1 MNVEYHSLETA
12 IREGNIDRGVSEA
25 MGLVEKGHRPFQ
37 IFSECIEPLLK
48 DIGDQFSRLEIF
60 LPEMVNSAQVV
71 KAIQQAVKPYMG
83 QGEELTN
90 KGKVVIATVSGD
102 QHDIGKNIVKA
113 LLEVNGYEVK
123 DLGVDVDTVDIVQGA
138 KDFGADIIALSA
150 LMLPSL
156 PSVRD
161 VIEYTKAVE
170 GESAYKIMVGG
181 GPVSQEWADEAGAD
195 GYGDDAME
203 AVHVA
208 DRLLK

>member
-1 MNVEYHSLETA
+1 MNAEYSSLETA
-12 IREGNIDRGVSEA
+12 IREGNVDRGASEA
-25 MGLVEKGHRPFQ
+25 VALVERGYRPIQ

-48 DIGDQFSRLEIF
+48 DIGEKFSRLDIF

-71 KAIQQAVKPYMG
+71 KAIQQTVKPYMG
-83 QGEELTN
+83 QGEELST
-90 KGKVVIATVSGD
+90 KGKIVIATVSGD

-113 LLEVNGYEVK
+113 MLDVNGYEVK
-123 DLGVDVDTVDIVQGA
+123 DLGVDVDAADIVQDA

-170 GESAYKIMVGG
+170 GESTYKIMVGG
-181 GPVSQEWADEAGAD
+181 GPVSPEWAEEAGAD

-208 DRLLK
+208 DQFLQ